1 MRSSIF
7 VTAALAVGAIATPV
21 LKRDLVTE
29 YAYVTVTQYVTAG
42 GEAPAPTSTAAPAL
56 TVTRNRGYWTRR
68 SRKSTTTS
76 VAAPAPTSEQPTFV
90 TVPTTTEAPATS
102 EVPATS
108 EAPVTS
114 ETPATSAAPAP
125 TEAPAPSEAPVTSEA
140 AAPAPTSGR
149 PTGYAD
155 LVLRHHNVHRAN
167 HSAPALVW
175 DENLA
180 AIAREI
186 GSSCKYEHN
195 TKAGGGGYGQN
206 IAAGVRENNV
216 TAVITEL
223 FYNGEVNFYEG
234 QYGKADPDMGNFHG
248 WGHFSQIVWKE
259 TTAVG
264 CHTFDCS
271 AREGKLANVGA
282 NVAPFFTVCNYKK
295 PGNWG
300 GQYGKNVGASLNHPT
315 VRWNY

>member
-42 GEAPAPTSTAAPAL
+42 GKAPAPTSTAAQAR

-68 SRKSTTTS
+68 PWKSTTTS
-76 VAAPAPTSEQPTFV
+76 VAAPAPEQPTSEQPTFV

-114 ETPATSAAPAP
+114 ETSATSAAPAP

-186 GSSCKYEHN
+186 GSSCEYKHN
-195 TKAGGGGYGQN
+195 T
-206 IAAGVRENNV
+206 
-216 TAVITEL
+216 
-223 FYNGEVNFYEG
+223 
-234 QYGKADPDMGNFHG
+234 
-248 WGHFSQIVWKE
+248 
-259 TTAVG
+259 
-264 CHTFDCS
+264 
-271 AREGKLANVGA
+271 
-282 NVAPFFTVCNYKK
+282 
-295 PGNWG
+295 
-300 GQYGKNVGASLNHPT
+300 
-315 VRWNY
+315 